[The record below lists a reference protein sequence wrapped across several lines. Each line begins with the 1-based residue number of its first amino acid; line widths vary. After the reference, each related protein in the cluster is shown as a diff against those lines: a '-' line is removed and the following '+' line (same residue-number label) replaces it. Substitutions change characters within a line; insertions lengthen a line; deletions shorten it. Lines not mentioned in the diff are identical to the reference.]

1 MSCCN
6 ALKCV
11 LLLCFLHRTNHN
23 HVLLRCYAFSA
34 AMLKNQPYRSI
45 LSESIKNQSRVKRYP
60 YRSIQNHTG
69 ALCCYAG
76 KCVLLLCFTMSCR
89 YALLLSA
96 YLQKRSIAREGR
108 TNREKTEPFSVVYR
122 RFGGWLCY
130 WDYWRAPQMAFDRV
144 IESSGTWPLAW
155 SPNPFALDR
164 WWFALVSVV
173 GP

>member
-1 MSCCN
+1 MVPLLDRSIIINIHTEPCLAAMLSSAYCCY
-6 ALKCV
+6 AFCTEPTTTMY
-11 LLLCFLHRTNHN
+11 C
-23 HVLLRCYAFSA
+23 CYAFSA

-122 RFGGWLCY
+122 RFGG
-130 WDYWRAPQMAFDRV
+130 
-144 IESSGTWPLAW
+144 
-155 SPNPFALDR
+155 
-164 WWFALVSVV
+164 
-173 GP
+173 